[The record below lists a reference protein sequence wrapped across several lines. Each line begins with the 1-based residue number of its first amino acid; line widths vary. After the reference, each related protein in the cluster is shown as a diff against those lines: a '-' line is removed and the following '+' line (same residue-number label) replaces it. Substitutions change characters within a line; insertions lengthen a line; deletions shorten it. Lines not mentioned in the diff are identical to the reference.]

1 MGIGTNRRRMLRQNR
16 RMTTSTARPTRPHL
30 ALAAA
35 AALVGCAS
43 LPKERVVGIEH
54 TVPLETALDEPHVR
68 IDLYVDRERM
78 GPGARITRPVA
89 EIAPGARPETVPEPS
104 ARLVA
109 NNAARSLCNEL
120 APWVEWVEPGSDD
133 ALTARLVVTAIVPTN
148 LAAAGASAVADV
160 FIPGPARLPTGL
172 GSLAMD
178 GELVNAEGRTVAAV
192 RWARGANAVTDN
204 AQVSAIG
211 DAWQLADEFGEELA
225 KALLVDRKIAGAR
238 TPDRLPAE
246 KVKANR
252 ALCSGWFGYLNPAAV
267 GAGRLV
273 PLTPELID
281 PGPPQEA
288 APDTGPR
295 VP

>member
-1 MGIGTNRRRMLRQNR
+1 MLRENR
-16 RMTTSTARPTRPHL
+16 DMTIIPARLTRPL
-30 ALAAA
+30 LVLSAA

-43 LPKERVVGIEH
+43 VPKERVVGIEH
-54 TVPLETALDEPHVR
+54 TVPLETVLDEPHVR
-68 IDLYVDRERM
+68 IELYVDRDAIGR
-78 GPGARITRPVA
+78 GARLTKPVA
-89 EIAPGARPETVPEPS
+89 GIAPGARPEEVPEES

-109 NNAARSLCNEL
+109 NNAARALCNEL

-133 ALTARLVVTAIVPTN
+133 ALAARLVVTAIVPTS

-160 FIPGPARLPTGL
+160 FIPGPARLPAGL

-178 GELVNAEGRTVAAV
+178 AELVDAGGRTVAAV

-225 KALLVDRKIAGAR
+225 KALLADRRVPGAR
-238 TPDRLPAE
+238 NPERLAPE
-246 KVKANR
+246 VVKANR
-252 ALCSGWFGYLNPAAV
+252 ERCSDWFGSVNLAAL

-288 APDTGPR
+288 ARDDDPR
-295 VP
+295 AP